1 MEQNELIDIHKI
13 IMKTLKI
20 VPKAWDMNHQK
31 FNCDC
36 HMEITDETYEL
47 VGERFNTTAEE
58 GEKIVD
64 NYFILTNNQV

>member
-1 MEQNELIDIHKI
+1 MGKNGMMDIHKI

-20 VPKAWDMNHQK
+20 VPKSWDMNSQK

-36 HMEITDETYEL
+36 HMEITNETYEL
-47 VGERFNTTAEE
+47 VGERFNTTPEE
-58 GEKIVD
+58 SKEIVD